1 MPAMLRSL
9 LFIPGHRGRF
19 YEKLAEFRPDAVIVD
34 LEDAVPTSEKPL
46 ARSMARERLGGPLL
60 QPFQVFVRVND
71 VRTPFFRDDID
82 GIVASGLDGVFLP
95 KAESSEELREAN
107 MLLAQAELRAGLPIG
122 QIRLVP
128 IIESV
133 KGALRAEAIVT
144 ASPRVLALSFGSEDF
159 SLDLGVERSRDGVE
173 TRYPRAH
180 VALVAHGFGRL
191 VFDTPW
197 TDIADA
203 EGLKRETIE
212 GRQLG
217 YTGKCAIH
225 PNQIPIINSVFS
237 PTDDEVRWATR
248 VVEAYEA
255 AIKTGTGAINLDGR
269 LIDVPMVARAR
280 RVLERARGVGR

>member
-1 MPAMLRSL
+1 MRLMLRSL

-19 YEKLAEFRPDAVIVD
+19 YEKLAEFNPDAVIID
-34 LEDAVPTSEKPL
+34 LEDAVPPSEKAL
-46 ARSMARERLGGPLL
+46 ARSMARERLGGSLL
-60 QPFQVFVRVND
+60 APYEVYVRVND
-71 VRTPFFRDDID
+71 VRTPYFRDDVD
-82 GIVASGLDGVFLP
+82 GIVASGLDGIFLP
-95 KAESSEELREAN
+95 KAESSEELRETN

-133 KGALRAEAIVT
+133 KGALRAEMMVA
-144 ASPRVLALSFGSEDF
+144 ASPRVLGLSFGSEDF
-159 SLDLGVERSRDGVE
+159 SLDLGVERSREGIE
-173 TRYPRAH
+173 TQYPRAR

-191 VFDTPW
+191 AFDTPW
-197 TDIADA
+197 TDIADR

-225 PNQIPIINSVFS
+225 PNQIPIINAAFS
-237 PTDDEVRWATR
+237 PTADEVAWATR
-248 VVEAYEA
+248 VVDAYEA
-255 AIKTGTGAINLDGR
+255 AVQTGTGAINLDGK

-280 RVLERARGVGR
+280 RVLERARSQ